1 MKTKEQIMQMFDEL
15 GEQFNEIEQLP
26 GITIQEEIKKMV
38 AINYTRKAL
47 LWCAYDFDDS
57 KKLIIK

>member
-15 GEQFNEIEQLP
+15 GEQFNEIERLP
-26 GITIQEEIKKMV
+26 GATTPEKIKKMA
-38 AINYTRKAL
+38 AINHTRNAL